1 MKTFFSVCRALFLIP
16 FLVTANSA
24 QNDENRQ
31 STGLPMEIGG
41 NTSTTGG
48 VPLSGRVIF
57 PKLDNSQTKPTVFV
71 SVFVSGA
78 MIDRRPARDNGS
90 YYFPSVPREGG
101 FLVVEI
107 GGVEVARTI
116 IMPVVA
122 GSISQDVVLNWTPSQ
137 SVNEKTGVVSVKDSY
152 QRSDENN
159 KIFDKAAEAAKDKK
173 PDNAIKLFK
182 QIVEND
188 PKDFV
193 AWTELGTLYYRAEKF
208 DEAEKAYQKSIEQ
221 KPDFIVALMNL
232 GKLYLAQKEFDKSIG
247 ILSKAVETAPGSA
260 DAQHYLGE
268 AYLQNKVGSKA
279 VIYLNEALRLAP
291 VEKAEIHLRLAALYN
306 AANLK
311 DRAVNEYKMF
321 LEKIPDHPDKAKIEK
336 YIKENTSN

>member
-1 MKTFFSVCRALFLIP
+1 MKIFFSVFCTLFLISV
-16 FLVTANSA
+16 FVVANFA
-24 QNDENRQ
+24 QNEETRQ
-31 STGLPMEIGG
+31 STGLPTEIGG

-48 VPLSGRVIF
+48 VQLSGKLIF
-57 PKLDNSQTKPTVFV
+57 PKLDDSQIKPTVYV

-78 MIDRRPARDNGS
+78 MIDRRPARDNGVF
-90 YYFPSVPREGG
+90 YFPSVPREGG

-116 IMPVVA
+116 IMPVAA
-122 GSISQDVVLNWTPSQ
+122 GSISQDVVVNWTPSQ
-137 SVNEKTGVVSVKDSY
+137 SGNEKTGVVSVKDFY

-159 KIFDKAAEAAKDKK
+159 KLFEKAAEAAKEKK

-208 DEAEKAYQKSIEQ
+208 DEAEKAYQKALEQ
-221 KPDFIVALMNL
+221 KSDFIVALMNL
-232 GKLYLAQKEFDKSIG
+232 GKLYLSRKEFDKSIQV
-247 ILSKAVETAPGSA
+247 LSKAVETAPESA

-268 AYLQNKVGSKA
+268 AYLQNKIGSKA
-279 VIYLNEALRLAP
+279 VVYLNEAIRLAP

-311 DRAVNEYKMF
+311 DRAVNEYKIF
-321 LEKIPDHPDKAKIEK
+321 LEKVPNHPDKGKIEK
-336 YIKENTSN
+336 YIKENASN